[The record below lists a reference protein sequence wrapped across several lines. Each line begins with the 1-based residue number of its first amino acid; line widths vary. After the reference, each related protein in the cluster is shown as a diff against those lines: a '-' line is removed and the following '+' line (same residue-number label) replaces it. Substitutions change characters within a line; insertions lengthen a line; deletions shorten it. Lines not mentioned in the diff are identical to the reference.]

1 MLSTALPPKVIPLGL
16 MNQKLAPG
24 IEEVSVPS
32 MSEDFCK
39 VNALVPPVTR
49 LMTFVMGTGTPPTV
63 GDVNVTLSC
72 AGTTQAA
79 GRWARS

>member
-1 MLSTALPPKVIPLGL
+1 MIPLGL

-24 IEEVSVPS
+24 IEELSDPS

-39 VNALVPPVTR
+39 VNVLVPPVTR
-49 LMTFVMGTGTPPTV
+49 LMTFVIGTATLPTV

-72 AGTTQAA
+72 AGTTRPLADGP
-79 GRWARS
+79 GRSMLNTLKL